1 VRYHAAVVRTLV
13 RVKTTWRLLLVALY
27 LLHADRADAKFLYET
42 PADIARI
49 RGMPVALTVCVI
61 ALLLVRHRLTA
72 DAAPSIFTVSRSSRL
87 HRWAV
92 VGAFVVFL
100 FATIPIGFPIA
111 SAIVVRIGH
120 DAFRNS
126 INAAAA
132 FLGAGFLWLVFRQP
146 HLRRLPVV
154 LSLAAIGAAY
164 LYFFSVLE
172 VPVKRIHFME
182 YSLLSV
188 LVYRALRPDAPP
200 RIYLWCAVAAML
212 VGSSEEALSLLS
224 ARRFGAVS
232 DVLWDTTG
240 GLLGT
245 LVLKYVLVE
254 RPAVSQEWAI
264 SGVVTR

>member
-1 VRYHAAVVRTLV
+1 MPLVVRTVV
-13 RVKTTWRLLLVALY
+13 RVPVTWRLLLVVVC

-49 RGMPVALTVCVI
+49 RGMPVALLVCLI
-61 ALLLVRHRLTA
+61 ALVLVRSRVAAETEPTA
-72 DAAPSIFTVSRSSRL
+72 GRTARDLRFG
-87 HRWAV
+87 RWAV

-111 SAIVVRIGH
+111 AGIVTRIGH

-126 INAAAA
+126 INAGAAL
-132 FLGAGFLWLVFRQP
+132 LGVGFLWYVFRQP

-154 LSLAAIGAAY
+154 LSLAAIAAAY
-164 LYFFSVLE
+164 LYFFAVLE

-182 YSLLSV
+182 YSLLSG

-200 RIYLWCAVAAML
+200 RIYLWCAVTALL
-212 VGSSEEALSLLS
+212 VGASEETLSLLS
-224 ARRFGAVS
+224 VIRFGAVS

-254 RPAVSQEWAI
+254 RPTASPEWTI
-264 SGVVTR
+264 SAALTG